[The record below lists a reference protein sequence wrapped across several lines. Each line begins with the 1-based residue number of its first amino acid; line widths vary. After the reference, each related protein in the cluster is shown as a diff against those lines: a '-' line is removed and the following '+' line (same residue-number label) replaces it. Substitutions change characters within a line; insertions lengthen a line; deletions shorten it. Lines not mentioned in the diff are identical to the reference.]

1 MSQLVQSGGTFSQSC
16 THCAMAH
23 LPYGAHKCSA
33 VSLRVGILLKTLSV
47 EKFSCWE
54 NLCEIFFSAYSWYF
68 AFVLEFALVF
78 CHCQWVVC
86 FCFGYVLNVACFVC
100 YYCLSCTFV
109 FALALAFA
117 YFAIVNGSV
126 CLFSQEANKH
136 SYNSLYA
143 HMQLLREASTRKFR
157 YFFFTFSK
165 QGLAL
170 RLTLEIIW
178 HFILQISELYPPKMH

>member
-1 MSQLVQSGGTFSQSC
+1 MIGCVSEGWDAFFLRLCLWRIF
-16 THCAMAH
+16 
-23 LPYGAHKCSA
+23 LPC
-33 VSLRVGILLKTLSV
+33 
-47 EKFSCWE
+47 E
-54 NLCEIFFSAYSWYF
+54 EIFMFRKFMWNFFIAYSWYF

-78 CHCQWVVC
+78 WHCQWVVC
-86 FCFGYVLNVACFVC
+86 FCFGYVLKRDNVACFIC

-157 YFFFTFSK
+157 YSFFK
-165 QGLAL
+165 QGVGPPAYFGNYLSFFSL
-170 RLTLEIIW
+170 KFRIIP
-178 HFILQISELYPPKMH
+178 QKYPRKIHQKCTKKCTR